1 MARRAASHILLQHKP
16 YSFLS
21 PSTNAKG
28 NKQFAS
34 QLLVRKNLRNGAQWS
49 ADEPSTMLPRLQCA
63 GRLDAD
69 STGLMIWSTSEQIVR
84 HIIGASTSVEKEY
97 IVRVRGAEAWTRDR
111 RADIAEILQ
120 SGVSLD
126 GAPLKRADVGW
137 LNESQL
143 RFVLREGKHR
153 QIRRM
158 CEYVGLQATAVKR
171 VRIGDIKL
179 AGLGVGQWAPIGWVR
194 AANLLNLD
202 DGGGRRR
209 QPSRGAETT

>member
-1 MARRAASHILLQHKP
+1 
-16 YSFLS
+16 
-21 PSTNAKG
+21 
-28 NKQFAS
+28 
-34 QLLVRKNLRNGAQWS
+34 
-49 ADEPSTMLPRLQCA
+49 
-63 GRLDAD
+63 
-69 STGLMIWSTSEQIVR
+69 MIWSTSEQIVR

-126 GAPLKRADVGW
+126 GAPLKRADVCW

-158 CEYVGLQATAVKR
+158 CEYVGLEATAVKR
-171 VRIGDIKL
+171 VRI
-179 AGLGVGQWAPIGWVR
+179 
-194 AANLLNLD
+194 
-202 DGGGRRR
+202 
-209 QPSRGAETT
+209 